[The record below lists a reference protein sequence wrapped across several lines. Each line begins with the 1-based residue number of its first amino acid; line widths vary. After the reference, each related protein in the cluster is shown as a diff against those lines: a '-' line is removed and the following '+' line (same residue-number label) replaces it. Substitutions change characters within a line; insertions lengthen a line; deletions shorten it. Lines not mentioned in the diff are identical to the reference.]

1 MVVGSKNALKKLIK
15 KSKKVTNSS
24 LRHLNSLAANGDNSQ
39 QVSSSLASEL
49 NQLSYKVIGN
59 VVQELTPPLSPILS
73 WFSEE
78 RSANQANTSSKSA
91 GPATTLDNATV
102 VKSIKIM
109 PKKSVSIL
117 QIPLKSPPCKRCPA
131 KMGGNCKCAAKK
143 LNISL

>member
-1 MVVGSKNALKKLIK
+1 M
-15 KSKKVTNSS
+15 TNSS

-73 WFSEE
+73 WFNEG
-78 RSANQANTSSKSA
+78 RSANQANTSSKST
-91 GPATTLDNATV
+91 GPATTLDNAAV

>member
-1 MVVGSKNALKKLIK
+1 MGSKSALKKLMK
-15 KSKKVTNSS
+15 KSQKVSS
-24 LRHLNSLAANGDNSQ
+24 RSLKQLNSLAANNDKKQHISPN
-39 QVSSSLASEL
+39 LAAEL

-73 WFSEE
+73 WLNDGI
-78 RSANQANTSSKSA
+78 AVNQARGSIRPA
-91 GPATTLDNATV
+91 IQPATDANLPAVT
-102 VKSIKIM
+102 SIKMM

-143 LNISL
+143 LNINL